1 MSFEQTNTQNTVTKS
16 ELFGRVKW
24 FNHRLGYGFIT
35 TIFHHSQEGDEDAQ
49 PQDIFV
55 HHNAIKSEEDSYK
68 YLVQGEY
75 VQFNLVDTE
84 NTTYKVQADEV
95 RGIYNGKLLCDVHN
109 EQKKH
114 SSSLNH
120 HQSHHSQSHPSP
132 AQPPHNSENRSYH
145 NDRFAYKRDQRYRD
159 GDRGHDSQRDHEES
173 YTRTKHSF
181 GNYRPTSSSEPR
193 VYTENRSD
201 DYKTPR
207 SVRRG

>member
-1 MSFEQTNTQNTVTKS
+1 MSFEHTNTQSTVTKS

-24 FNHRLGYGFIT
+24 FNNRLGYGFIT
-35 TIFHHSQEGDEDAQ
+35 TIFPSSFSQEDVQ
-49 PQDIFV
+49 SQDIFV

-114 SSSLNH
+114 SSSIH
-120 HQSHHSQSHPSP
+120 HNHSQPH
-132 AQPPHNSENRSYH
+132 HNSENRSYH
-145 NDRFAYKRDQRYRD
+145 NDRFAYKRDQRDREPYDRD
-159 GDRGHDSQRDHEES
+159 RDNQIDRDRPRERDSEES
-173 YTRTKHSF
+173 YTRNKHSF
-181 GNYRPTSSSEPR
+181 GTYRTPGSEPR
-193 VYTENRSD
+193 VYPENRSD
-201 DYKTPR
+201 EYKTPR